1 MEESSSSKPTTVKRL
16 MEDELGKGKQLKI
29 PNDEVQRILADLGH
43 GACLDKSSTQNSKA
57 KGDQN
62 HSRSITTAAPSG
74 SLDPASSNC
83 MKEAEGDELEFALA
97 DFLGQIHREHDD
109 QPHKNC
115 KNNGE
120 LCTELKVLI
129 QTKIAELDNNPCTL
143 AYEQTRQ
150 GEEKDTA
157 DGKHL
162 CSSSETQ
169 PKKFRD
175 ALEMLSSDTELF
187 LKILQKPN
195 SHILESV
202 QRHQNRLIGTR
213 QEPTK
218 MADNTDS
225 NKDTKSLNQHELATR
240 THGKESRHIFFW
252 KKDRSNRRQTVEGT
266 SSSQP
271 VNKIVILKPN
281 PRREIDHAVAVSST
295 QAPKLGATEGSKFSI
310 KEVRRRFRIVTSEAT
325 KGRPSV
331 SEDKLQK
338 DQHCFKSSAFTIIKD
353 TRQLAEQTS
362 EGKSSSTVIKDFRSS
377 NSGRQKKRNDG
388 PTEINNSSIITTSKD
403 KSVFYDEAKKHLT
416 EILKDK
422 TQTTKHPTLQ
432 ISRSLVRML
441 SLPQSSTSSPRSSP
455 RAKDCIYLSPEEA
468 SIHAIYKSK
477 REEILKEESQSGE
490 FSESVV
496 CDPSEALHEQ
506 AVQERCFVKEESQE
520 TTQQGA
526 ELDSLC
532 TEEIDKLDCMER
544 NRNAWCTPAKQC
556 TYKPSQD
563 MVEEAEPGQG
573 HVGTFPS
580 SPENDFEKLECQEP
594 TTPRTSAPIEQISQF
609 SPDGN
614 HEKQEQP
621 SPVSVLDVFFHEDV
635 DSTDTENMIQCEWH
649 KDIFRTQYTTGD
661 GSDQEIFW
669 EDKDLR
675 LGYIKELLELSELCT
690 NQNLEVWYLED
701 ELISP
706 CLFEE
711 LHQGNQFDDTKLLFD
726 CICEAVTEIQD
737 IYFRSPPCLSSLTHS
752 IRAPPAGQ
760 NLISE
765 INKHVERHLHY
776 QFPSTLDQL
785 VNMDLEGGS
794 WMDLR
799 PESEEVTVVI
809 WDCIL
814 DELLEE
820 IVYDLWI

>member
-1 MEESSSSKPTTVKRL
+1 

-520 TTQQGA
+520 TTQQG
-526 ELDSLC
+526 
-532 TEEIDKLDCMER
+532 KL
-544 NRNAWCTPAKQC
+544 
-556 TYKPSQD
+556 
-563 MVEEAEPGQG
+563 
-573 HVGTFPS
+573 
-580 SPENDFEKLECQEP
+580 KLP
-594 TTPRTSAPIEQISQF
+594 
-609 SPDGN
+609 
-614 HEKQEQP
+614 
-621 SPVSVLDVFFHEDV
+621 
-635 DSTDTENMIQCEWH
+635 
-649 KDIFRTQYTTGD
+649 
-661 GSDQEIFW
+661 
-669 EDKDLR
+669 
-675 LGYIKELLELSELCT
+675 
-690 NQNLEVWYLED
+690 
-701 ELISP
+701 
-706 CLFEE
+706 
-711 LHQGNQFDDTKLLFD
+711 
-726 CICEAVTEIQD
+726 
-737 IYFRSPPCLSSLTHS
+737 
-752 IRAPPAGQ
+752 
-760 NLISE
+760 
-765 INKHVERHLHY
+765 
-776 QFPSTLDQL
+776 
-785 VNMDLEGGS
+785 
-794 WMDLR
+794 
-799 PESEEVTVVI
+799 
-809 WDCIL
+809 
-814 DELLEE
+814 
-820 IVYDLWI
+820 